1 LLIDKEKLTGAR
13 NDDIDA
19 ASIPDCVAE
28 LWSFFLFLHG
38 SRQRGVDGPLPIPP
52 SEIDALARNFQIVL
66 TPWEAE
72 TLMLMDLKVYGL
84 MMRDMRQEKS
94 E

>member
-1 LLIDKEKLTGAR
+1 
-13 NDDIDA
+13 
-19 ASIPDCVAE
+19 
-28 LWSFFLFLHG
+28 
-38 SRQRGVDGPLPIPP
+38 
-52 SEIDALARNFQIVL
+52 LARNFQIVL